1 MLFWLLFYRPFFHSI
16 QQHTN
21 TFPFTFAISYRN
33 MFCALSK
40 LKQMLIGAHSQYVIL
55 IKTMEKQRF
64 LVTWVWEMNG
74 EKKTY
79 PPKTIFA
86 IFCVS
91 VCFES
96 ALTQTSTLPP
106 SMHRPNSVLF
116 IQLIWEII
124 NEKYKAKNA
133 YRQPTDWIAK
143 EPISY
148 VFVFVSSRQIFWQKK
163 ENTNISKDCT
173 DQGQLMWHS
182 TACYYYCCHITLN
195 CMNLLKFHSFLRFL
209 RLNNLLFGTVVSFVY
224 IFCWSPLLLPYS
236 VEPPHWSDV
245 TVQVR
250 VYFFEQRVLK

>member
-124 NEKYKAKNA
+124 NEKYKAKKCIQA
-133 YRQPTDWIAK
+133 
-143 EPISY
+143 
-148 VFVFVSSRQIFWQKK
+148 
-163 ENTNISKDCT
+163 TN
-173 DQGQLMWHS
+173 W
-182 TACYYYCCHITLN
+182 LN
-195 CMNLLKFHSFLRFL
+195 R
-209 RLNNLLFGTVVSFVY
+209 
-224 IFCWSPLLLPYS
+224 
-236 VEPPHWSDV
+236 
-245 TVQVR
+245 
-250 VYFFEQRVLK
+250 